1 MENTM
6 LNFQIDTG
14 LLIDFK
20 NRLTQAGST
29 GMSETLRSAIYQIV
43 SMDDD
48 NLADFLL
55 EGKREEMKYNRN
67 RKENSST

>member
-1 MENTM
+1 
-6 LNFQIDTG
+6 
-14 LLIDFK
+14 
-20 NRLTQAGST
+20 
-29 GMSETLRSAIYQIV
+29 
-43 SMDDD
+43 MDDD